1 MIADAYRVR
10 MGADIGLTNAGGIRG
25 PIDEG
30 TLTYGELLTVQP
42 FNNNIC
48 VIEATGQ
55 EIIDALEMGAAVY
68 PDSSNKLLQVS
79 GLSYAIDP
87 DVKVG
92 GQPID
97 LGATYTVASHTFLL
111 RDGGD
116 GMSMFVDNDV
126 VVDEGITDIQ
136 VLIDYVSQDLGG
148 VIGAGYENA
157 AGAGRITETDASG
170 DGDGGGSGGSDGSG
184 DGQDAYPAP
193 GDQGNGADPSDGE
206 SAAGEGNGLP
216 STGDD
221 GRLPIVFGAL
231 AIVAFLAALGAVY
244 VRRGR

>member
-1 MIADAYRVR
+1 MKSAVVVDEKGSFVSVDGQRRV
-10 MGADIGLTNAGGIRG
+10 
-25 PIDEG
+25 
-30 TLTYGELLTVQP
+30 
-42 FNNNIC
+42 C
-48 VIEATGQ
+48 
-55 EIIDALEMGAAVY
+55 
-68 PDSSNKLLQVS
+68 
-79 GLSYAIDP
+79 

-170 DGDGGGSGGSDGSG
+170 DGDGGGSGGSEATRGG
-184 DGQDAYPAP
+184 GRP
-193 GDQGNGADPSDGE
+193 
-206 SAAGEGNGLP
+206 LP
-216 STGDD
+216 
-221 GRLPIVFGAL
+221 L
-231 AIVAFLAALGAVY
+231 AIRETALTPATGNRQRGKAMDCPRPAMRADCPSFSVRWPSLRSWPRWARCMRGGAAKG
-244 VRRGR
+244 RRG